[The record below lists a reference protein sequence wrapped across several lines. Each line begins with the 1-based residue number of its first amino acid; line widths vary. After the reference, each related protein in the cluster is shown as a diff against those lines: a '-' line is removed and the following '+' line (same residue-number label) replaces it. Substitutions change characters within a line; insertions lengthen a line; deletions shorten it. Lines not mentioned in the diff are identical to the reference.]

1 MPCLRTVQFP
11 LSEHGEQRPSVRLRP
26 RRANNSQRTGDT
38 GAQFFVRAAPI
49 DDDDTSQPAAFSQVK
64 QEVLFY
70 NTTPQRPDEA
80 DIDYEQ
86 LVNRT
91 RIKPASMDQCNQ
103 GQLLPAEG
111 LGNGNNTRPI
121 ELIPYLLELEQ
132 SLMPVLPMAKQKKQA
147 KTIVF
152 PRRFQLLLDYLYGPA
167 RCAHISELIRLHLRS
182 RLVLNTLF
190 LTVNL
195 FDRAIL
201 TGQLPRGSFA
211 DGSPRLLI
219 TCLLIAGK
227 FEEVEVSHVVL
238 KRYLKTIRSYSLP
251 MT

>member
-1 MPCLRTVQFP
+1 M
-11 LSEHGEQRPSVRLRP
+11 
-26 RRANNSQRTGDT
+26 
-38 GAQFFVRAAPI
+38 
-49 DDDDTSQPAAFSQVK
+49 K
-64 QEVLFY
+64 QEILFY
-70 NTTPQRPDEA
+70 NTTPQRPDDA

-91 RIKPASMDQCNQ
+91 RVKPASMDQCNQ

-111 LGNGNNTRPI
+111 LDNGNNTRPI

-132 SLMPVLPMAKQKKQA
+132 SLMPVLPIAKKKKKKVEA
-147 KTIVF
+147 IVY

-201 TGQLPRGSFA
+201 TGQLPRDSYA
-211 DGSPRLLI
+211 DGSPRLLL

-238 KRYLKTIRSYSLP
+238 KRYLETIRSYSLP